1 MKRPT
6 SRSTPRKQVAA
17 KPKLEKARIKR
28 TVRLAKPT
36 NNVVALR
43 KPVSVARIFLRW
55 LAAAIVALVIF
66 VLVAVFS
73 PMLAVEKIE
82 IRGNDR
88 ISIKSLEKALKSQ
101 IGKPLPQVTVG
112 GVTELLKGF
121 SLIQSV
127 SVVNLP
133 PHLLQVRIVER
144 QPVCI
149 IATAKGDFL
158 YDPAGVQIA
167 KAGASDKFP
176 TVFAAG
182 NLGSSAEFKAAI
194 TALLALPVDLYD
206 RVAVVSATSI
216 DSITFRLR
224 GYSGQKVIWG
234 DSSQSELKARVLE
247 ALVNNHKR
255 TERISYDVSSPKAPT
270 VRY

>member
-1 MKRPT
+1 LKRPT
-6 SRSTPRKQVAA
+6 SRGASRKPAVTKPRV
-17 KPKLEKARIKR
+17 EKARIKR
-28 TVRLAKPT
+28 TVRLAKPA
-36 NNVVALR
+36 NNVAALK
-43 KPVSVARIFLRW
+43 KPVTVVRIFMRW
-55 LAAAIVALVIF
+55 FAAALIALFVF

-82 IRGNDR
+82 IKGNDR

-144 QPVCI
+144 QPICI

-167 KAGASDKFP
+167 KVGPSDKFP

-194 TALLALPVDLYD
+194 NALLALPVKLYD

-234 DSSQSELKARVLE
+234 DSSQSALKAKVLE

-255 TERISYDVSSPKAPT
+255 TERITYDVSSPKAPT